1 MATKGALM
9 ENTLKRP
16 SRQSAHLARQRK
28 LFISAAQHTLAESG
42 LTATIDEFAAA
53 AGVTVATLYNH
64 FPNKETLVRIAFTE
78 AQQGW
83 EKWMVAKVSGIEDPA
98 ERLVCSFRLFLRIP
112 TTHVELARLAAVAST
127 AGSPMNMA
135 SGHNAILEIEEFNRL
150 KNRVLTSPIKR
161 VQSVFA
167 ALAAELQQ
175 QGLAVDVLA
184 ADLVIELLLPILGFS
199 EKDAHDLVGKALPA
213 L

>member
-1 MATKGALM
+1 MAKRGALM
-9 ENTLKRP
+9 ENTVERP

-28 LFISAAQHTLAESG
+28 LFITAAQHTLAESG
-42 LTATIDEFAAA
+42 LTATIEEFAAT

-64 FPNKETLVRIAFTE
+64 FPTKETLIRIAFTE
-78 AQQGW
+78 AQQEW
-83 EKWMVAKVSGIEDPA
+83 EKWMVATVSGLEDPA

-112 TTHVELARLAAVAST
+112 TTHVEFARLAAVAAM

-135 SGHNAILEIEEFNRL
+135 SGHNAILEIEELNRL
-150 KNRVLTSPIKR
+150 KNRVLALPMKR
-161 VQSVFA
+161 VQSFFA
-167 ALAAELQQ
+167 AIAAELQQ

-184 ADLVIELLLPILGFS
+184 ADFVIELLLPILGFS